1 MVFGSILFPVFLG
14 TVIFVFFFLPG
25 KLRPVIL
32 LLASCL
38 FCAYMDI
45 QSLLILLLISGWAWF
60 MGIKIEKSRG
70 SSVGGGRLWAVLSVS
85 VCIFLLIVYK
95 YGNAVTQR
103 IDWKEAASDV
113 VLKNLVMPVGFSF
126 YIFQVIS
133 YLMDIMK
140 GKSRAERNICYLV
153 CYFAFFPKLV
163 SGPIERQEDFLP
175 QIRNLQDVKFW
186 DRGRLSTA
194 FTYMLWGYFMK
205 MVVADRLA
213 VHVNTLFES
222 AQEFDS
228 FWLFLGMLF
237 YTIQIYCDFA
247 GYSYIAVGCAKV
259 FGIELT
265 QNFRAPYQA
274 ENITEFWRRW
284 HVSLS
289 SWLRDYLYIPLGGN
303 RKGICRKCIN
313 TMIVFLVCGMWHGAG
328 VHFLVW
334 GMLHGIYSVFE
345 ILLSKRSKKIPGR
358 RVMTFLAVAF
368 AWIFFRAESLTQA
381 FQYSYR
387 MLTAGFQPEQMERT
401 MELLGLDIVEI
412 VITISGIALVW
423 LADKLCSRRRMHLPF
438 MIQQRENTVRYIIF
452 YLLTVSIFLFGIYGP
467 GYHTEQFIYMQF

>member
-1 MVFGSILFPVFLG
+1 MFGSILFPIFLG
-14 TVIFVFFFLPG
+14 TVVFFFCLLPG
-25 KLRPVIL
+25 KFRPAVL

-45 QSLLILLLISGWAWF
+45 RAFLILLLISGWAWL
-60 MGIKIEKSRG
+60 MGIKIEKGREAADG
-70 SSVGGGRLWAVLSVS
+70 SGKFWAVLSVG
-85 VCIFLLIVYK
+85 VCIFLLIAYK
-95 YGNAVTQR
+95 YGNVIIQR
-103 IDWKEAASDV
+103 VNWKGTVSDEI
-113 VLKNLVMPVGFSF
+113 LKNLVMPVGFSF
-126 YIFQVIS
+126 YIFQVIG
-133 YLMDIMK
+133 YLIDIMR
-140 GKSRAERNICYLV
+140 GKNHAERNVYYLA

-175 QIRNLQDVKFW
+175 QIKNLIDVKFW

-194 FTYMLWGYFMK
+194 FTYMIWGYFMK

-222 AQEFDS
+222 MQEFDS

-265 QNFRAPYQA
+265 QNFKAPYQA

-284 HVSLS
+284 HISLS

-328 VHFLVW
+328 IHFIVW
-334 GMLHGIYSVFE
+334 GLLHGIYSVFE
-345 ILLSKRSKKIPGR
+345 ILLSKRGKKILGG
-358 RVMTFLAVAF
+358 RVMTFLIVAF
-368 AWIFFRAESLTQA
+368 VWIFFRAESLTQA

-387 MLTAGFQPEQMERT
+387 MLMTGFRPEQMERA
-401 MELLGLDIVEI
+401 MELLNLDIVEI
-412 VITISGIALVW
+412 VITISGIVLVW
-423 LADKLCSRRRMHLPF
+423 LADELSSRKRMHLPF
-438 MIQQRENTVRYIIF
+438 MIQQRENTIRYIIF
-452 YLLTVSIFLFGIYGP
+452 YLLAISIFLFGIYGP

>member
-25 KLRPVIL
+25 KLRPAIL

-38 FCAYMDI
+38 FCAYVDI
-45 QSLLILLLISGWAWF
+45 RALLILLLISAWAWL
-60 MGIKIEKSRG
+60 MGIKIEKGREASA
-70 SSVGGGRLWAVLSVS
+70 GGVKLWAVLSVS
-85 VCIFLLIVYK
+85 VCIFLLIVFK
-95 YGNAVTQR
+95 YGNAAIQR
-103 IDWKEAASDV
+103 MDWKGTLSDV

-126 YIFQVIS
+126 YIFQVIG
-133 YLMDIMK
+133 YLMDIMR
-140 GKSRAERNICYLV
+140 GKSHAERNICYLV

-175 QIRNLQDVKFW
+175 QIKNLKGVKFW
-186 DRGRLSTA
+186 NRGRLSTA

-213 VHVNTLFES
+213 VYVNILFES
-222 AQEFDS
+222 MQEFDS

-237 YTIQIYCDFA
+237 YAVQIYCDFA

-265 QNFRAPYQA
+265 QNFKAPYQA
-274 ENITEFWRRW
+274 ESITEFWRRW

-313 TMIVFLVCGMWHGAG
+313 IMIVFLVCGMWHGAG
-328 VHFLVW
+328 VHFVVW
-334 GMLHGIYSVFE
+334 GLLHGIYSVSE
-345 ILLSKRSKKIPGR
+345 ILLSKRSIKIPGR
-358 RVMTFLAVAF
+358 GVMTFLAAAF

-381 FQYSYR
+381 LQYSFR
-387 MLTAGFQPEQMERT
+387 MLTTGFRPEQIERA
-401 MELLGLDIVEI
+401 MELLGFDIVEI
-412 VITISGIALVW
+412 VITILGIVLVW
-423 LADKLCSRRRMHLPF
+423 LADELSSRKRMHLPF
-438 MIQQRENTVRYIIF
+438 IIQQGENTVRYIIF
-452 YLLTVSIFLFGIYGP
+452 YLLTISIFLFGVYGP
-467 GYHTEQFIYMQF
+467 GYNTEQFIYMQF